1 MEIYLL
7 KQDASNQQLQWDSF
21 FELAEAY
28 ALLGRNA
35 DAYASVSG
43 WEDGGRSGWLVGLLV
58 EGGEEGLEVVFEGG
72 AGLHAVVE
80 DAGFYIV
87 IGEGDLT

>member
-1 MEIYLL
+1 M
-7 KQDASNQQLQWDSF
+7 
-21 FELAEAY
+21 
-28 ALLGRNA
+28 G
-35 DAYASVSG
+35 V
-43 WEDGGRSGWLVGLLV
+43 LLV

>member
-1 MEIYLL
+1 MLFPLFKNVIKRILTNSSNLDNKPGKMEIYLL
-7 KQDASNQQLQWDSF
+7 KQHVSNQQMQWGAF

-43 WEDGGRSGWLVGLLV
+43 WEDGV
-58 EGGEEGLEVVFEGG
+58 EVVGWWG
-72 AGLHAVVE
+72 
-80 DAGFYIV
+80 YW
-87 IGEGDLT
+87 